1 MYHRFNEDKYP
12 STNIQLDVFKKQL
25 EIIEN
30 EGIKFI
36 HPKDF
41 KKSLTQEKK
50 IEKYCLQLMMVFYP
64 FMKMHGQ
71 F

>member
-50 IEKYCLQLMMVFYP
+50 NRKILLTIVPRAPCQLDELV
-64 FMKMHGQ
+64 
-71 F
+71 